1 MTKMRLIKM
10 ISDLSFCK
18 GSLEGYHE
26 GMIMTNQKLKGME
39 LLLEVAAII
48 NNSVDVLEDYYKKE
62 FSEGEE
68 ND

>member
-26 GMIMTNQKLKGME
+26 GMITTNQKLKGME
-39 LLLEVAAII
+39 LLLEVATII
-48 NNSVDVLEDYYKKE
+48 NNNVDVLEDWFKDQYPE
-62 FSEGEE
+62 
-68 ND
+68 

>member
-26 GMIMTNQKLKGME
+26 GIIMTNQELKGME

-48 NNSVDVLEDYYKKE
+48 NNNVDVLEDYYKKE
-62 FSEGEE
+62 FPKGEK
-68 ND
+68 